1 MLGRRSVHLCQQLY
15 EPGKLTRTASTRTK
29 AQEFRLF
36 LSHPPALPGEIIA
49 DTPSPALV
57 AFLLKVEG
65 ERLVAYKDTKGV
77 WTIGVGHTGHD
88 VVKGLKITK
97 DRSRALLTADALIA
111 CRAVD
116 QLVRVPL
123 TANQRIVLASFVFN
137 LGAARFMS
145 STLLRLLNQG
155 DYASVPRQLAR
166 WNKETLKD
174 GTVRENTGL
183 TNRRAA
189 EITLWNTP

>member
-1 MLGRRSVHLCQQLY
+1 MRNPI
-15 EPGKLTRTASTRTK
+15 EITPN
-29 AQEFRLF
+29 
-36 LSHPPALPGEIIA
+36 PALE
-49 DTPSPALV
+49 

-65 ERLVAYKDTKGV
+65 ERLTAYNDRKDGTGT
-77 WTIGVGHTGHD
+77 WTIGVGHTGPE
-88 VVKGLKITK
+88 VRPGLTISLTA
-97 DRSRALLTADALIA
+97 SRALLRADAGHAMQTAD
-111 CRAVD
+111 R
-116 QLVRVPL
+116 LVRVPL

-174 GTVRENTGL
+174 GTVRENIGL

-189 EITLWNTP
+189 EIELWGIG